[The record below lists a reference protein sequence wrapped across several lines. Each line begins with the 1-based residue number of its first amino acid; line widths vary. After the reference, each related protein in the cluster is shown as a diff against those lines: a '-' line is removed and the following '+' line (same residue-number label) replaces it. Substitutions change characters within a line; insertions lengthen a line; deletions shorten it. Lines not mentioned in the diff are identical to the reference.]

1 MPNLYI
7 HTNLKND
14 DIALDFEE
22 KLIKKVAS
30 VMIVPTEVVYIKL
43 TCGDRM
49 YHNGSRGPMMFL
61 DMNTV
66 GKFNETNNPEYTKQ
80 FMEFLTEN
88 TNIPKNRIVIHYHD
102 ASAHEYGFWRRAPDY
117 KYSQYYS
124 P

>member
-22 KLIKKVAS
+22 KLIKK
-30 VMIVPTEVVYIKL
+30 VVYIKL